1 MKNSDFKALLSHLAT
16 LTTKQR
22 TALLDTLTGAED
34 EALKPVQAIEDRLGD
49 RPKCPHCGSIRVGK
63 WGVVNG
69 LKRFRCR
76 DCIKTFNALTGT
88 PLARLRKKDQWDHF
102 AGCLQDSLTVRAAAK
117 VCGAG
122 AVAGDKGG
130 IVMVCSEQA
139 PKQLCD
145 KYGYDIVSVR
155 GEPLGARIV

>member
-1 MKNSDFKALLSHLAT
+1 MKSSDFKALLSHPAT

-34 EALKPVQAIEDRLGD
+34 EAQKPVQAIEDRLGD

-69 LKRFRCR
+69 LKRFRCQ
-76 DCIKTFNALTGT
+76 DCTKTFNALTGT

-117 VCGAG
+117 VCG
-122 AVAGDKGG
+122 VHRNTTFRWRHRFLTT
-130 IVMVCSEQA
+130 VT
-139 PKQLCD
+139 
-145 KYGYDIVSVR
+145 
-155 GEPLGARIV
+155 